1 MQLTFPNGEFANV
14 PLDQGEVT
22 VGSRSSNRVCLP
34 SSGLSALHASF
45 QTDRRGLWLKVP
57 EGVGGVHV
65 NARPVRSLALLRPG
79 DLVCLE
85 QLRLVV
91 LPPPGSVIDEQ
102 IPAAEPAALSEQQL
116 VAAARV
122 VLRGASGTHHG
133 RSYTLGASRIVGRAA
148 SADIRVED
156 PEVGDRHAA
165 IELHGDRIV
174 LRSLSPDAYTWVNG
188 YRLRD
193 ALLAPGDQ
201 LVFGQTRF
209 IVEAP
214 GLPPRGY
221 NSNARLQGSAH
232 TQTLQKVRV
241 PVAADPGPAEPAR
254 QEPERDPASLW
265 WLIAAA
271 AVLAASLTAL
281 VVYAP
286 RLG

>member
-22 VGSRSSNRVCLP
+22 VGSRSTNRVCLP

-45 QTDRRGLWLKVP
+45 QVDRRGLWLMVP
-57 EGVGGVHV
+57 AGVSGVHV
-65 NARPVRSLALLRPG
+65 NARPVHHLALLRPG

-91 LPPPGSVIDEQ
+91 VPPTGNVIDEQ
-102 IPAAEPAALSEQQL
+102 IPEREPAPLSEQQL
-116 VAAARV
+116 VAASRV
-122 VLRGASGTHHG
+122 VLRGCSGTHHG
-133 RSYTLGASRIVGRAA
+133 RSYTLGASRVIGRGAG
-148 SADIRVED
+148 ADISIDDADIGE
-156 PEVGDRHAA
+156 RHAA
-165 IELHGDRIV
+165 LELHGDRIA
-174 LRSLSPDAYTWVNG
+174 LRALSPDAYTWVNG
-188 YRLRD
+188 QRVRD
-193 ALLAPGDQ
+193 AMLAPGDQ

-209 IVEAP
+209 VVEAP
-214 GLPPRGY
+214 GLPPRGF
-221 NSNARLQGSAH
+221 SSSARLQSTAS

-241 PVAADPGPAEPAR
+241 PVSQPEAPPPGQ
-254 QEPERDPASLW
+254 QEPVRDPASLW

>member
-22 VGSRSSNRVCLP
+22 VGSKSSNRVCLP

-45 QTDRRGLWLKVP
+45 QVDRRGLWLRVP
-57 EGVGGVHV
+57 AGVSGVHV
-65 NARPVRSLALLRPG
+65 NARPVHSLALLRPG

-91 LPPPGSVIDEQ
+91 VPPTGSVIDEQ
-102 IPAAEPAALSEQQL
+102 IPDREPAPLNEQQL
-116 VAAARV
+116 VAASRV
-122 VLRGASGTHHG
+122 VLRGSSGVHHG
-133 RSYTLGASRIVGRAA
+133 RSYTLGASRSIGRGAGC
-148 SADIRVED
+148 DIRVED
-156 PEVGDRHAA
+156 AEIGERHAA
-165 IELHGDRIV
+165 LELHGDRIV
-174 LRSLSPDAYTWVNG
+174 LRALGPEAYTWVNG
-188 YRLRD
+188 QRLRD

-209 IVEAP
+209 VVEAP
-214 GLPPRGY
+214 GLPPRGF
-221 NSNARLQGSAH
+221 NNNARLQASAH

-241 PVAADPGPAEPAR
+241 PMSEPNEPPRAEP
-254 QEPERDPASLW
+254 EPARDPASLW